1 MGQARRK
8 GQIKIPPRTK
18 PLSGEEALQ
27 VALLGTC
34 QITLQQLEKRVMLE
48 PDRIKRHNRMYW
60 IERMRIAIEGIDLT
74 IDGYV
79 NEEFER
85 KFTKFHK
92 LIEGDIQSLLMTYKE
107 EI

>member
-8 GQIKIPPRTK
+8 GQVKIPPRTK

-34 QITLQQLEKRVMLE
+34 QITLLQLEKRVQLE
-48 PDRIKRHNRMYW
+48 PDPIKREKRLYW
-60 IERMRIAIEGIDLT
+60 IERMRISIEGIDLT

-79 NEEFER
+79 NPEFER
-85 KFTKFHK
+85 KFIKFHK

-107 EI
+107 EV